1 MAKVLIG
8 LGSVIV
14 LHTLVAK
21 LTGIAA
27 ITDYFPVE
35 WFSDVSKDGSY
46 YKIEPSN
53 EPSYIWLYTVALGAA
68 ILTLGLLLMYLSKRS
83 SE

>member
-8 LGSVIV
+8 LGSVII

-35 WFSDVSKDGSY
+35 WFSDVSKGGSY
-46 YKIEPSN
+46 YKIELV
-53 EPSYIWLYTVALGAA
+53 ERALLCMALYSCSRCCNFSFRFIVNVF
-68 ILTLGLLLMYLSKRS
+68 K
-83 SE
+83 

>member
-1 MAKVLIG
+1 MDKVLIG
-8 LGSVIV
+8 LRSVII
-14 LHTLVAK
+14 LHTLIAK

-35 WFSDVSKDGSY
+35 WFGNTSKSGSY
-46 YKIEPSN
+46 YKIELSN
-53 EPSYIWLYTVALGAA
+53 EPSYVWLYTIAVGAV
-68 ILTLGLLLMYLSKRS
+68 ILALGLLLMYLRKRS

>member
-1 MAKVLIG
+1 MAKALIG
-8 LGSVIV
+8 LGIIII

-27 ITDYFPVE
+27 ITDYLPIE

-46 YKIEPSN
+46 YKIEPLN
-53 EPSYIWLYTVALGAA
+53 EPSYIWLYTVAVGAVFLALGV
-68 ILTLGLLLMYLSKRS
+68 LLMYLNKSS

>member
-8 LGSVIV
+8 LGSVII
-14 LHTLVAK
+14 LYTLVAK

-35 WFSDVSKDGSY
+35 WFSDVSKGDSY
-46 YKIEPSN
+46 YKIEPLN
-53 EPSYIWLYTVALGAA
+53 EPSYIWLYTVAVGAV
-68 ILTLGLLLMYLSKRS
+68 ILALGLLLMYLNKS
-83 SE
+83 SYE

>member
-1 MAKVLIG
+1 MAKVLFG
-8 LGSVIV
+8 LGSVII

-21 LTGIAA
+21 FTGIAA

-35 WFSDVSKDGSY
+35 WFSDVSKGGSY

-53 EPSYIWLYTVALGAA
+53 EPSYIWLYTVAVGTV
-68 ILTLGLLLMYLSKRS
+68 ILTLGLLLMYLSKNG